1 MPRIITVSTIQLPAS
16 KAGEAHEE
24 IKEHNLRR
32 IEDGLAVAGERGSDV
47 AIFGEYANV
56 RHLPLDDDAA
66 REHADQVPGPVTDRI
81 ARAARKYSMNVLAPL
96 VGLCDGKLRNV
107 TVLFDRGGAIVG
119 QYYKAHLPLPEA
131 EWGFA
136 AGEDIPTFALDFGR
150 VGVMTCMDI
159 EYPEHALVLMLRGAE
174 IIFFP
179 HVQSGWGE
187 IDWEIRYRARA
198 IDTGL
203 YIVSACYGVDQGEPW
218 RPGMMVGR
226 SSVIGPDGT
235 IIADAGRWAG
245 VVTAQIDLACRRV
258 SDFHFARLCERTL
271 AVTASRRPEL
281 YGELVNTAR
290 RDEAVAQAAATGL
303 GSGPAHEQH

>member
-1 MPRIITVSTIQLPAS
+1 MSRVIIVSAIQLPAAKS
-16 KAGEAHEE
+16 GETSEE
-24 IKEHNLRR
+24 IKANNLQR
-32 IEDGLAVAGERGSDV
+32 IETGLTTAGERGSDV

-56 RHLPLDDDAA
+56 QHLPINRDNV
-66 REHADQVPGPVTDRI
+66 RGFADVVPGPVTERI
-81 ARAARKYSMNVLAPL
+81 AEFARRYSMNILAPL

-107 TVLFDRGGAIVG
+107 TVLIGRDGAIVG

-131 EWGFA
+131 EWGFN
-136 AGEDIPTFALDFGR
+136 AGEDIPVFDFDFGR

-179 HVQSGWGE
+179 HVQGSWGE

-203 YIVSACYGVDQGEPW
+203 YIVSACYGVEKGEPW
-218 RPGMMVGR
+218 RPGMMIAR

-245 VVTAQIDLACRRV
+245 VLTTQIDLDCQRV

-271 AVTASRRPEL
+271 AVKASRRPEL
-281 YGELVNTAR
+281 YGDLVNPQP
-290 RDEAVAQAAATGL
+290 RDEALAAARARGL
-303 GSGPAHEQH
+303 LGE

>member
-1 MPRIITVSTIQLPAS
+1 MSRIVTVSAIQLPAA
-16 KAGEAHEE
+16 KAGETTEE
-24 IKEHNLRR
+24 IKAHNLQR
-32 IEDGLAVAGERGSDV
+32 IEDGLNTAGGRGSDV

-56 RHLPLDDDAA
+56 QHLPINRDSVRGFADA
-66 REHADQVPGPVTDRI
+66 VPGPLTDRI
-81 ARAARKYSMNVLAPL
+81 AEFARRYSMNILAPM

-107 TVLFDRGGAIVG
+107 TVLIGRDGALVG
-119 QYYKAHLPLPEA
+119 QYYKVHLPLPEA
-131 EWGFA
+131 EWGFD
-136 AGEDIPTFALDFGR
+136 AGEDIPVFDFDFGR

-179 HVQSGWGE
+179 HVQGSWGE

-203 YIVSACYGVDQGEPW
+203 YIVSACYGVEKGEPW
-218 RPGMMVGR
+218 RPGMMIAR

-235 IIADAGRWAG
+235 IVADAGRWAG
-245 VVTAQIDLACRRV
+245 VLTTQIDLDCQRV

-271 AVTASRRPEL
+271 AVKASRRPEL
-281 YGELVNTAR
+281 YGDLVKPQP
-290 RDEAVAQAAATGL
+290 RDEALAVARARGL
-303 GSGPAHEQH
+303 LGE

>member
-1 MPRIITVSTIQLPAS
+1 MSRVITVSAIQLSAS
-16 KAGEAHEE
+16 KAGETPEE

-32 IEDGLAVAGERGSDV
+32 IEEGLDTAGERGSDI
-47 AIFGEYANV
+47 AIFGEYANA
-56 RHLPLDDDAA
+56 RHLPLDREHA

-81 ARAARKYSMNVLAPL
+81 AHIARRHSMNILAPL
-96 VGLCDGKLRNV
+96 VGLCHGRLRNV
-107 TVLFDRGGAIVG
+107 TVLIERDGAIVG

-131 EWGFA
+131 EWGFE
-136 AGEDIPTFALDFGR
+136 AGEDIPVFDLDLGR

-174 IIFFP
+174 MIFFP
-179 HVQSGWGE
+179 HVQGGWGE

-203 YIVSACYGVDQGEPW
+203 YIVSACYGVEKDEPW
-218 RPGMMVGR
+218 RPGMMIGR
-226 SSVIGPDGT
+226 SGVIGPDGT

-245 VVTAQIDLACRRV
+245 VLTTQIDLDRRRV

-271 AVTASRRPEL
+271 AVKASRRPEL
-281 YGELVNTAR
+281 YAELTNPGPRDAALVEAR
-290 RDEAVAQAAATGL
+290 ARGACD
-303 GSGPAHEQH
+303 PRP